1 MSKNLIEIKKLKK
14 EFKNNNSVVK
24 VLNNVNINIES
35 GKLVALVGPSGS
47 GKSTFLHLLALLD
60 EPTQGK
66 IFLFGNSI
74 ANISEDKKN
83 RIIKD
88 YISIIFQN
96 NNLLSDFT
104 ALENVA
110 IPLII
115 RNQNYKNSIEKAKK
129 VLAKVNL
136 SHRLN
141 HFPSDLSGGEQQRV
155 AIARSLVADTKII
168 LNFPAHGSGFSQL
181 KSRVIEAMACGS
193 LVLELENKSTSSL
206 FEPGEDYVECSSI
219 DDMVTKSAFYLNN
232 LEEAERIALN
242 GNKKYLEKYTGNHY
256 WQSVFNNL

>member
-14 EFKNNNSVVK
+14 EFKNNNLVVK

-60 EPTQGK
+60 EPTKGK
-66 IFLFGNSI
+66 IFLFGNST

-83 RIIKD
+83 KIIKK

-115 RNQNYKNSIEKAKK
+115 RNQNYKNSIKKAKK

-141 HFPSDLSGGEQQRV
+141 YFPSDLSGGEQQRV
-155 AIARSLVADTKII
+155 AIARSLAADTKII
-168 LNFPAHGSGFSQL
+168 LADEPTGNLDYKTSNEVFSYFL
-181 KSRVIEAMACGS
+181 KLKEKNKTILIATHNRELAKKADYTLS
-193 LVLELENKSTSSL
+193 L
-206 FEPGEDYVECSSI
+206 
-219 DDMVTKSAFYLNN
+219 A
-232 LEEAERIALN
+232 N
-242 GNKKYLEKYTGNHY
+242 GNIKRKSK
-256 WQSVFNNL
+256 

>member
-24 VLNNVNINIES
+24 VLNDVNINIES

-47 GKSTFLHLLALLD
+47 GKSTLLHLLALLD
-60 EPTQGK
+60 EPTKGK
-66 IFLFGNSI
+66 IFLFGNSTS
-74 ANISEDKKN
+74 NISEDKKN
-83 RIIKD
+83 KIIKD

-110 IPLII
+110 MPLII

-141 HFPSDLSGGEQQRV
+141 YFPSDLSGGEQQRV
-155 AIARSLVADTKII
+155 AIARSLAADTKII
-168 LNFPAHGSGFSQL
+168 LADEPTGNLDYKTSNEVFSYFL
-181 KSRVIEAMACGS
+181 KLKEKNKTILIATHNRELAKKADYTLS
-193 LVLELENKSTSSL
+193 LV
-206 FEPGEDYVECSSI
+206 
-219 DDMVTKSAFYLNN
+219 
-232 LEEAERIALN
+232 N
-242 GNKKYLEKYTGNHY
+242 GNIKRKSK
-256 WQSVFNNL
+256 

>member
-24 VLNNVNINIES
+24 VLNNVNLNIES

-74 ANISEDKKN
+74 VNISEDKKN
-83 RIIKD
+83 KIIKD

-141 HFPSDLSGGEQQRV
+141 YFPSDLSGGEQQRV
-155 AIARSLVADTKII
+155 AIARSLAADTKII
-168 LNFPAHGSGFSQL
+168 LADEPTGNLDYKTSNEVFSYFL
-181 KSRVIEAMACGS
+181 KLKEKNKTILIATHNRELAKKADYTLS
-193 LVLELENKSTSSL
+193 L
-206 FEPGEDYVECSSI
+206 
-219 DDMVTKSAFYLNN
+219 A
-232 LEEAERIALN
+232 N
-242 GNKKYLEKYTGNHY
+242 GNIKRKSK
-256 WQSVFNNL
+256 